1 MVKIAPPVFRG
12 RFFVYVYYLCRM
24 RLYIKNMVCN
34 RCITA
39 VKNELESLGF
49 TVTDIALGEAEI
61 AGQPTATQLQQLDS
75 AFHKLGFELIE
86 DRRSRMI
93 EQIKNEI
100 VNLVHHTDEILN
112 TNLSAWLSGKL
123 NYDYTYLSNLFSEV
137 EGTTIEKYY
146 IAQRIE
152 KVKEL
157 LVYDE
162 LTLSQIA
169 DRLGYSSTAYL
180 SSQFKKVTGLTPSF
194 YKSVKDTKRRNID
207 EL

>member
-1 MVKIAPPVFRG
+1 M
-12 RFFVYVYYLCRM
+12 Y
-24 RLYIKNMVCN
+24 LYIKNMVCP

-39 VKNELESLGF
+39 VRSELEKAGIS
-49 TVTDIALGEAEI
+49 VISVELGETEI
-61 AGQPTATQLQQLDS
+61 QNDLSPEELRYIGQSLQS
-75 AFHKLGFELIE
+75 LGFELIS
-86 DRRSRMI
+86 DRKSRII
-93 EQIKNEI
+93 EQVRTEI
-100 VNLVHHTDEILN
+100 INLIHHSGETLTI
-112 TNLSAWLSGKL
+112 NLSQWLSGKI

-162 LTLSQIA
+162 LSLAEIA
-169 DRLGYSSTAYL
+169 DKLGYSSAAYL
-180 SSQFKKVTGLTPSF
+180 SGQFKKITGLTPTF
-194 YKSVKDTKRRNID
+194 YKSVKENKRKKID